1 MKDLVLDITGIFG
14 PSGDEE
20 LIRNFISE
28 LVSEYAD
35 EIKTDALGNLIVHKK
50 GPGKKIMLAA
60 HMDQIG
66 LMATAVEESG
76 YVRFAPIGGVS
87 PSTLVNQKVVFKNGV
102 IGIVSMEGKD
112 CTASGPISKFFI
124 DIGTGSREE
133 TEELISPGDNCIFYA
148 PAVELAN
155 DIISSPYLDNRVSCA
170 VLIEVLR
177 SLKALQYDTYFVFT
191 TQEEVGL
198 RGAKAAAFGIMPDLG
213 IAIDVTGTGDIINS
227 AHIMSVKLGAG
238 PTVKIKDASVI
249 CSPMVRRLLEQTA
262 EKHQIPYQ
270 PEILEYGGTDTASIQ
285 LTGAG
290 IPAGCISIPTRYIHS
305 MSETCSMSDVENA
318 ARLLTA
324 LLEEGA

>member
-213 IAIDVTGTGDIINS
+213 IAIDVTGTGDIINP

>member
-66 LMATAVEESG
+66 LMATAVEDSG

-102 IGIVSMEGKD
+102 IGVVSMEGKD

-133 TEELISPGDNCIFYA
+133 TEELISSGDNCIFYA

-177 SLKALQYDTYFVFT
+177 SLKTLQYDAYFVFT

-213 IAIDVTGTGDIINS
+213 IAIDVTGTGDIINP

>member
-28 LVSEYAD
+28 LVSEYTD

-102 IGIVSMEGKD
+102 IGVVSMEGKD

-124 DIGTGSREE
+124 DIGTGSCEE

-177 SLKALQYDTYFVFT
+177 SLKALQYDAYFVFT

-213 IAIDVTGTGDIINS
+213 IAIDVTGTGDIINP

>member
-102 IGIVSMEGKD
+102 IGVVSMEGKD

-170 VLIEVLR
+170 VLIDVLR
-177 SLKALQYDTYFVFT
+177 SLKALQYDAYFVFT

-213 IAIDVTGTGDIINS
+213 IAIDVTGTGDIINP

>member
-102 IGIVSMEGKD
+102 IGVVSMEGKD
-112 CTASGPISKFFI
+112 CTASGPVSKFFI

-155 DIISSPYLDNRVSCA
+155 DMISSPYLDNRVSCA

-177 SLKALQYDTYFVFT
+177 SLKALQYDAYFVFT

-213 IAIDVTGTGDIINS
+213 IAIDVTGTGDIINP

>member
-102 IGIVSMEGKD
+102 IGVVSMEGKD

-177 SLKALQYDTYFVFT
+177 SLKALQYDAYFVFT

-213 IAIDVTGTGDIINS
+213 IAIDVTGTGDIINP

>member
-177 SLKALQYDTYFVFT
+177 SLKALQYDAYFVFT

-213 IAIDVTGTGDIINS
+213 IAIDVTGTGDIINP

>member
-76 YVRFAPIGGVS
+76 YVRFAPIGGIS

-102 IGIVSMEGKD
+102 IGVVSMEGKD

-177 SLKALQYDTYFVFT
+177 SLKALQYDAYFVFT

-213 IAIDVTGTGDIINS
+213 IAIDVTGTGDIINP

>member
-102 IGIVSMEGKD
+102 IGVVSMEGKD

-170 VLIEVLR
+170 VLIDVLR

-213 IAIDVTGTGDIINS
+213 IAIDVTGTGDIINP

>member
-102 IGIVSMEGKD
+102 IGVVSMEGKD
-112 CTASGPISKFFI
+112 CTANGPISKFFI

-170 VLIEVLR
+170 VLIDVLR
-177 SLKALQYDTYFVFT
+177 SLKTLQYDAYFVFT

-213 IAIDVTGTGDIINS
+213 IAIDVTGTGDIINP

>member
-102 IGIVSMEGKD
+102 IGVVSMEGKD
-112 CTASGPISKFFI
+112 CTANGPISKFFI

-177 SLKALQYDTYFVFT
+177 SLKALQYDAYFVFT

-213 IAIDVTGTGDIINS
+213 IAIDVTGTGDIINP

>member
-102 IGIVSMEGKD
+102 IGVVSMEGKD

-177 SLKALQYDTYFVFT
+177 SLKALQYDAYFVFT

-213 IAIDVTGTGDIINS
+213 IAIDVTGTGDIINP

-290 IPAGCISIPTRYIHS
+290 IPAGCISIPHS
-305 MSETCSMSDVENA
+305 VHSLHVRN
-318 ARLLTA
+318 LFHV
-324 LLEEGA
+324 

>member
-102 IGIVSMEGKD
+102 IGVVSMEGKD

-213 IAIDVTGTGDIINS
+213 IAIDVTGTGDIINP

-262 EKHQIPYQ
+262 EKHQIPCQ

-305 MSETCSMSDVENA
+305 MSETCSLSDVENA
-318 ARLLTA
+318 VHLLTA
-324 LLEEGA
+324 LLEEGV

>member
-102 IGIVSMEGKD
+102 IGVVSMEGKD

-177 SLKALQYDTYFVFT
+177 SLKTLQYDAYFVFT

-213 IAIDVTGTGDIINS
+213 IAIDVTGTGDIINP

>member
-102 IGIVSMEGKD
+102 IGIVSIEGKD

-213 IAIDVTGTGDIINS
+213 IAIDVTGTGDIINP

>member
-28 LVSEYAD
+28 LIADYAD

-112 CTASGPISKFFI
+112 CTANGPISKFFI

-133 TEELISPGDNCIFYA
+133 TEELISLGDNCIFYA

-155 DIISSPYLDNRVSCA
+155 DMIASPYLDNRVSCA

-177 SLKALQYDTYFVFT
+177 RLKTLQYDAYFVFT

-198 RGAKAAAFGIMPDLG
+198 RGAKTAAFGILPDIG
-213 IAIDVTGTGDIINS
+213 IAVDVTPTGDTINPT
-227 AHIMSVKLGAG
+227 HMMSVKLGAG
-238 PTVKIKDASVI
+238 PAVKIKDASVI
-249 CSPMVRRLLEQTA
+249 CSPMVRHLLEQTA
-262 EKHQIPYQ
+262 EKHQIPCQ

-305 MSETCSMSDVENA
+305 MSETCSLSDVENA
-318 ARLLTA
+318 VRLLTA

>member
-170 VLIEVLR
+170 VLIDVLR
-177 SLKALQYDTYFVFT
+177 SLKALQYDAYFVFT

-213 IAIDVTGTGDIINS
+213 IAIDVTGTGDIINP

>member
-1 MKDLVLDITGIFG
+1 M
-14 PSGDEE
+14 
-20 LIRNFISE
+20 
-28 LVSEYAD
+28 
-35 EIKTDALGNLIVHKK
+35 
-50 GPGKKIMLAA
+50 
-60 HMDQIG
+60 
-66 LMATAVEESG
+66 
-76 YVRFAPIGGVS
+76 
-87 PSTLVNQKVVFKNGV
+87 
-102 IGIVSMEGKD
+102 
-112 CTASGPISKFFI
+112 
-124 DIGTGSREE
+124 
-133 TEELISPGDNCIFYA
+133 
-148 PAVELAN
+148 ELAN

-170 VLIEVLR
+170 VLIDVLR
-177 SLKALQYDTYFVFT
+177 SLKTLQYDAYFVFT

-213 IAIDVTGTGDIINS
+213 IAIDVTGTGDIINP

-262 EKHQIPYQ
+262 EKHRIPYQ

>member
-76 YVRFAPIGGVS
+76 YVRFAPIGGIS

-102 IGIVSMEGKD
+102 IGVVSMEGKD

-177 SLKALQYDTYFVFT
+177 SLKALQYDAYFVFT

-213 IAIDVTGTGDIINS
+213 IAIDVTGTGDIINP

-285 LTGAG
+285 LTGTG

>member
-102 IGIVSMEGKD
+102 IGVVSMEGKD

-170 VLIEVLR
+170 VLIDVLR
-177 SLKALQYDTYFVFT
+177 SLKTLQYDAYFVFT

-213 IAIDVTGTGDIINS
+213 IAIDVTGTGDIINP

>member
-102 IGIVSMEGKD
+102 IGVVSMEGKD
-112 CTASGPISKFFI
+112 CTANGPISKFFI

-170 VLIEVLR
+170 VLIEILR
-177 SLKALQYDTYFVFT
+177 SLKTLQYDAYFVFT

-213 IAIDVTGTGDIINS
+213 IAIDVTGTGDIINP

>member
-102 IGIVSMEGKD
+102 IGVVSMEGKD
-112 CTASGPISKFFI
+112 CTANGPISKFFI

-155 DIISSPYLDNRVSCA
+155 DMISSPYLDNRVSCA

-177 SLKALQYDTYFVFT
+177 SLKTLQYDAYFVFT

-213 IAIDVTGTGDIINS
+213 IAIDVTGTGDIINP

>member
-102 IGIVSMEGKD
+102 IGVVSMEGKD
-112 CTASGPISKFFI
+112 CTANGPISKFFI

-177 SLKALQYDTYFVFT
+177 SLKTLQYDAYFVFT

-213 IAIDVTGTGDIINS
+213 IAIDVTGTGDIINP

>member
-102 IGIVSMEGKD
+102 IGVVSMEGKD

-213 IAIDVTGTGDIINS
+213 IAIDVTGTGDIINP

>member
-102 IGIVSMEGKD
+102 IGVVSMEGKD

-170 VLIEVLR
+170 VLIDVLR
-177 SLKALQYDTYFVFT
+177 SLKALQYDAYFVFT

-213 IAIDVTGTGDIINS
+213 IAIDVTGTGDIINP

-324 LLEEGA
+324 LLEEGT

>member
-102 IGIVSMEGKD
+102 IGVVSMEGKD

-177 SLKALQYDTYFVFT
+177 SLKTPQYDAYFVFT

-213 IAIDVTGTGDIINS
+213 IAIDVTGTGDIINP

-262 EKHQIPYQ
+262 EKYQIPYQ